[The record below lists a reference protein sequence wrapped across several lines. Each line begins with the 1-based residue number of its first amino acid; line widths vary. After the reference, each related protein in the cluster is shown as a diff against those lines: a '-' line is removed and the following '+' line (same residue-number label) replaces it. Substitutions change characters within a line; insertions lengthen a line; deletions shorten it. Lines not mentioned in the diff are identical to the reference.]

1 MNDNDVLLQMLNS
14 RDEEVLKHIADQYG
28 KLLTS
33 LALRI
38 VGCEQDAEE
47 CVNDVLLEVWNTIP
61 PASPASVCSYA
72 CMLTR
77 RTAIDKLRHSTAD
90 KRGGGE
96 YNASLDE
103 LSEVLSD
110 EHTTD
115 SEELREA
122 LNEFIEQLSPTD
134 RTLFIG
140 RYFAFES
147 LYALAKRQGISV
159 NAARI
164 RLSRIRARLKE
175 YLMKKGF
182 SV

>member
-1 MNDNDVLLQMLNS
+1 MNDNDILLQMLNR
-14 RDEEVLKHIADQYG
+14 RDESALKQITVQYG
-28 KLLTS
+28 KLLTE
-33 LALRI
+33 LARRI
-38 VGCEQDAEE
+38 IGSEQDAEE

-61 PASPASVCSYA
+61 PAAPRSVSSYA

-96 YNASLDE
+96 YHASLDE

-110 EHTTD
+110 KCEAD
-115 SEELREA
+115 SEELRLA
-122 LNEFIEQLSPTD
+122 LNDFLAQLSPTD
-134 RTLFIG
+134 RMLFIG
-140 RYFAFES
+140 RYFAVEP
-147 LYALAKRQGISV
+147 LYTLAKRQGISV

-175 YLMKKGF
+175 YLIKKGF